1 MSKKKYNA
9 PSVNAILLDSDFMLN
24 AVVKGLDSSKT
35 TVGDANIGYGGVD
48 KDGIDAE
55 SRKKETGDSWSWE

>member
-9 PSVNAILLDSDFMLN
+9 PSVNAIQLDSDFMVN
-24 AVVKGLDSSKT
+24 AVAVVS
-35 TVGDANIGYGGVD
+35 GDAKIENGGVD
-48 KDGIDAE
+48 KDGIEAE